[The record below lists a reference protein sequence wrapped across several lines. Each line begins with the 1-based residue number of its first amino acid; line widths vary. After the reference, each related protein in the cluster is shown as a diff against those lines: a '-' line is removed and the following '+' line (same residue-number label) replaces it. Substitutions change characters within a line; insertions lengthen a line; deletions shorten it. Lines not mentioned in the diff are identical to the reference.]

1 MTPIVFTLS
10 QILWAILI
18 ALLVGACF
26 GGWIVRESRALWKRP
41 SLGELMARE
50 AKARGEQVMRS
61 QGLSICR
68 SEDFEEEGRLA
79 HDYETETPQAERSD
93 L

>member
-1 MTPIVFTLS
+1 MSQLTFTLS
-10 QILWAILI
+10 DMLLFIIC
-18 ALLVGACF
+18 ALLIGACF

-41 SLGELMARE
+41 TMGELMARLSQI
-50 AKARGEQVMRS
+50 RGEQVMRS

-79 HDYETETPQAERSD
+79 HDYETEEKSD